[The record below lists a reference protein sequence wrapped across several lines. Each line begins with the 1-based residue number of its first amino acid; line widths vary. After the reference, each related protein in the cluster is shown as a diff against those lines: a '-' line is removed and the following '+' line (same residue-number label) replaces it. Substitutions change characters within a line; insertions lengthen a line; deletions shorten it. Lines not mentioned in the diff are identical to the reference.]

1 MFWNSI
7 LKEKNIFK
15 NNNSKYFND
24 KLISNI
30 IKTFNILNI

>member
-7 LKEKNIFK
+7 LKQKNIFK
-15 NNNSKYFND
+15 KNSKYFND

-30 IKTFNILNI
+30 IKTSNILNI